1 MALPATRRWHKE
13 SSTDSEPEALIHSNK
28 LKPCS
33 SSGRPPKRRSPEPV
47 ARGKKPTLPL
57 PIYGIR
63 YDQVGH

>member
-1 MALPATRRWHKE
+1 MALPATQRRHKE
-13 SSTDSEPEALIHSNK
+13 SITGSEAEALIHSNK

-33 SSGRPPKRRSPEPV
+33 SSGRPPKRRTAEPV

-57 PIYGIR
+57 PIYDVR